1 MRSIDA
7 DDLEAFVRDCAA
19 ATGADDDVAT
29 QLAESLVLANLRGHE
44 SHGVRRLP
52 MYWEW
57 SRDEGDATL
66 PIEPGA
72 RPEVVAEGTT
82 TAQIDGH
89 SCYGQAVGRTATE
102 KLIALARDSAVAV
115 VGIRDASHLGRI
127 GEWAERVAGA
137 DLLFGAF
144 VGTQGGRLVAPPGS
158 AQRRYSTSPL
168 AFGVPTFDA
177 LEFPVVLDM
186 ATSQVAHGKVRE
198 RIPEDEP
205 LEKSWTVRADGSAV
219 TDAAALTREG
229 EGALLPL
236 GGRDS
241 GYKGFGLAMI
251 AELFASI
258 AGDGLVVSQSVESQG
273 NAALF
278 VAADPT
284 TFATGD
290 SIAERV
296 RSLAAH
302 IHETEFSPDVPA
314 GAVASGNEALLPGE
328 AEHRTTVERLE
339 DGIPLPD
346 ADAADL
352 LTLADELDVMLD
364 DAVVEALGG

>member
-7 DDLEAFVRDCAA
+7 DDLERFIRDCVA
-19 ATGADDDVAT
+19 ATGADDDIAT
-29 QLAESLVLANLRGHE
+29 RVAESLVLANLRGHE

-52 MYWEW
+52 MYWDW
-57 SRDEGDATL
+57 SRNEGDAAL
-66 PIEPGA
+66 PVEPEA
-72 RPEVVAEGTT
+72 RPEMVKDAPAVA
-82 TAQIDGH
+82 QVDGH
-89 SCYGQAVGRTATE
+89 SCYGQAVGRTATDA
-102 KLIALARDSAVAV
+102 LIERAEDSTVAA

-168 AFGVPTFDA
+168 AFGVPTFDG

-198 RIPEDEP
+198 RIPDDEP
-205 LEKSWTVRADGSAV
+205 LEAAWTIRADGSAV
-219 TDAAALTREG
+219 TDAAAFTREG

-236 GGRDS
+236 GGRES

-258 AGDGLVVSQSVESQG
+258 AGDGLVVSQSEESHG
-273 NAALF
+273 NVALF
-278 VAADPT
+278 VAVDPLAFST
-284 TFATGD
+284 REA
-290 SIAERV
+290 IAERV
-296 RSLAAH
+296 ESLSRH

-314 GAVASGNEALLPGE
+314 GTVASGDTALLPGE
-328 AEHRTTVERLE
+328 AEHEATLTRLE
-339 DGIPLPD
+339 NGIPLPD
-346 ADAADL
+346 ADAQAL
-352 LTLADELDVMLD
+352 LELAEELGVTP
-364 DAVVEALGG
+364 APATRTALGG